1 MTVNE
6 KAEKS
11 IIKTYRSCIWNKFIQ
26 AVKNY
31 DLIQDGDRIA
41 VCISGGKDSFLMAK
55 LFAELQKHGKQNFTP
70 VYISMDP
77 GYNRQNR
84 EKIEYNAKLLNLD
97 IKYFKS
103 DIFGVTEKVGG
114 NPCYLCARMRRGH
127 LYSFAKEN
135 GCNKI
140 ALGHHFNDVIETVLM
155 GMLYSGQYATM
166 MPKLKSTNFMGMEL
180 IRPLYCIKEDDIK
193 KWAKYNGLEF
203 IACACRLTEKSA
215 AGEMDS
221 YRLKTKNLIAR
232 LKKEDPLVDI
242 NIFKSAHNVSLDQV
256 IEYKQNGV
264 RHNFRE
270 RYNPQERLK
279 EE

>member
-26 AVKNY
+26 AIKNY

-55 LFAELQKHGKQNFTP
+55 LFCELKKHGKQNFEP

-77 GYNRQNR
+77 GYNKENR
-84 EKIEYNAKLLNLD
+84 EKIEYNAKLLQLD
-97 IKYFKS
+97 IKYFQT
-103 DIFGVTEKVGG
+103 DIFGVTEKVAG

-140 ALGHHFNDVIETVLM
+140 ALGHHFNDVIETTLM

-166 MPKLKSTNFMGMEL
+166 MPKLKSTNFEGMEL

-193 KWAKYNGLEF
+193 KWAKFNGLEF
-203 IACACRLTEKSA
+203 IACACRLTEKA
-215 AGEMDS
+215 ANGEMES
-221 YRLKTKNLIAR
+221 YRLKTKNLIAQ

-270 RYNPQERLK
+270 RYNTQERLK